1 MAELQVA
8 ADDEGRR
15 LDRVLR
21 NGFPNVPPGAIAGAI
36 RRGDVRLNDRKVAGD
51 TRVQGGDR
59 ISIPDW
65 TATGREQRRPERR
78 RADES
83 HGDGTRPRDTRRRG
97 APSRERGSSSREPAF
112 SPHLHGDELRAGHWS
127 VSIIER
133 TDDWLVLNKPPGLP
147 AHGHEALDE
156 IVRGVAAHEGWWRES
171 VSFRPGPVHR
181 LDAGTSGVQLFSLSN
196 VGAKLLTEALRHR
209 RVTKMYL
216 AVTAGSLKRGTEIDR
231 RLAYD
236 RTRRTAVVEPES
248 GQPPKLRFAS
258 ARTVV
263 YPVATTGDGR
273 ISLVA
278 AFPLTGRTHQVR
290 AHLAAAGLPLI
301 GDENYGGPPW
311 TTTASRDPR
320 LGERKRMMLHALV
333 LALENP
339 ATMWTAPLPSG
350 DYHMVR
356 SIFGDASGVVTRL
369 QEILAIACTT
379 CPRNATIQL

>member
-8 ADDEGRR
+8 EDDDGRR

-21 NGFPNVPPGAIAGAI
+21 NGFPKVPPGAIAGAI
-36 RRGDVRLNDRKVAGD
+36 RRGDVRLNNRKASGE
-51 TRVQGGDR
+51 TRVQQGDR

-65 TATGREQRRPERR
+65 SATGREQRRPDPAPR
-78 RADES
+78 ES
-83 HGDGTRPRDTRRRG
+83 R
-97 APSRERGSSSREPAF
+97 F
-112 SPHLHGDELRAGHWS
+112 SPHLHGDELRAGHWN

-147 AHGHEALDE
+147 AHGQEALDE
-156 IVRGVAAHEGWWRES
+156 IVRGVAARQGWWEES

-196 VGAKLLTEALRHR
+196 AGAKLLTEALRHR

-216 AVTAGSLKRGTEIDR
+216 AVTAGHLKRSTEIDR

-236 RTRRTAVVEPES
+236 RSRRVAVVEPTE
-248 GQPPKLRFAS
+248 GRIPPLRFAS
-258 ARTVV
+258 ARTIV
-263 YPVATTGDGR
+263 YPVATTGDGSV
-273 ISLVA
+273 SLVA
-278 AFPLTGRTHQVR
+278 AFPLTGRTHQIR
-290 AHLAAAGLPLI
+290 SHLAATGMPLV
-301 GDENYGGPPW
+301 GDEKYGGPSWAQAVPQ
-311 TTTASRDPR
+311 DPR
-320 LGERKRMMLHALV
+320 LGERKRMLLHALV

-339 ATMWTAPLPSG
+339 ATMWTGPLPSG

-356 SIFGDASGVVTRL
+356 SIFGDASGIVKRL

-379 CPRNATIQL
+379 CPRTATIQL

>member
-1 MAELQVA
+1 MREPFVKAVLPVYTAGMAELQVA

-21 NGFPNVPPGAIAGAI
+21 NGFPKVPPGAIAGAI
-36 RRGDVRLNDRKVAGD
+36 RRGDVRLNDRKVTGE
-51 TRVQGGDR
+51 TRVQQGDR
-59 ISIPDW
+59 ISIPEW
-65 TATGREQRRPERR
+65 SATGREQRRPEQRPR
-78 RADES
+78 NQAPRES
-83 HGDGTRPRDTRRRG
+83 H
-97 APSRERGSSSREPAF
+97 F
-112 SPHLHGDELRAGHWS
+112 SPHLHDGELRAGHWN
-127 VSIIER
+127 VSIVER
-133 TDDWLVLNKPPGLP
+133 TDDWLVLNKPPGIP

-156 IVRGVAAHEGWWRES
+156 IVRGVAAREGWWQES

-196 VGAKLLTEALRHR
+196 AGAKLLTEALRHR
-209 RVTKMYL
+209 QVTKMYL
-216 AVTAGSLKRGTEIDR
+216 AVTAGTLKRGTEIDR

-236 RTRRTAVVEPES
+236 RSRRVAVVEPES
-248 GQPPKLRFAS
+248 GPPPRLRFAS

-273 ISLVA
+273 VSLVA
-278 AFPLTGRTHQVR
+278 AFPLTGRTHQIR
-290 AHLAAAGLPLI
+290 AHLAAAGLPLV
-301 GDENYGGPPW
+301 GDETYGGPPW
-311 TTTASRDPR
+311 AATVSQDPR

-356 SIFGDASGVVTRL
+356 SIFGDASGLVKRL
-369 QEILAIACTT
+369 QEILAVACTT